1 MKRVLIIMAIICIAF
16 SVSAQNKYAV
26 LIASTG
32 NAQDIPQR
40 DRWNAE
46 TSYTAPEEFWN
57 DAFMLWE
64 LLQDK
69 DFPREN
75 IFVLYGED
83 GRDYEENPCYIA
95 PKSPTVPESVDV
107 TYGPA
112 DSATVYHVFRAMAG
126 IEPSLNNEIPVLTQN
141 DFLFVWTIGH
151 GGHGYNED
159 ESYFILKDTYFMSDS
174 EFASLVNPISANRKT
189 FWMQQNSAGGFI
201 DNLSSSN
208 TVFIGASDWGEWS
221 FRADDRTPTVS
232 FVVENDTCYHSID
245 HHVSYHGEFDFHM
258 YSVINGESPNG
269 DDNYAGIPY
278 ANGDNAIKDGF
289 VSMYEA
295 YIWTQNHDSQPLETT
310 VYDDLG
316 NIGSHVCLEYPTLL
330 YGCPVWN
337 ETHRGKIGV
346 SNNFTV
352 FNGQTV
358 TLTGISDVTLCNNS
372 NFTVEAGGTLIID
385 GDVTFNG
392 DGNDTL
398 VIRGNLV
405 QNNGS
410 TLSFNNMTV
419 CGYCT
424 GLTISNASFN
434 NTELFYDPTN
444 TNSIAA
450 AQTMGKLTVT
460 NCSFNNPQKTV
471 AIDIKNSLEYKL
483 MGNTIISSGRHGIK
497 LTKCGNSAV
506 SSFSG
511 RIDRRIYGNDISGCA
526 GTGLRMYASTGEVL
540 MNQIHGNGRGVE
552 LLNRCNIHQFRGNCS
567 ALDGDDTQHIYDN
580 TSYEIYMTSAC
591 DPLLTRYNLIEE
603 SSFGTT
609 PYVYYDGLIG
619 FGEDPINPS
628 DRGNIDVRLN
638 AWGDYFYG
646 PTHLYSNVSSVGF
659 DYVPLWVMGREDCD
673 PIASFAQVLI
683 MEADSLC
690 EEEEYAAAKALYM
703 QVVENYPSTTS
714 AEIAL
719 KTLLPLETLVDDDYA
734 ALKVFYLSDTAIAS
748 DEALSHL
755 ASALANRCDEV
766 LGNYPDAI
774 AWYEGVITDPQT
786 SFADSIFA
794 TIELGNL
801 YLAMEENGA
810 KSTGKHTQFK
820 PETIKAFLI
829 GTEKALSL
837 LPADKDNRDRDY
849 INYPFWVDQVTEQ
862 PLGFVTDANG
872 DVEISTAEGLAWLP
886 SVVNGLNGCMPNDFE
901 GRTVRLTTDIDLESE
916 AKLRFTPI
924 GSRGHP
930 FKGTFDGGG
939 HTLEGLYIGLNQGGI
954 SNEETNLDFGFFG
967 YICHGIVKNITIN
980 SGGLANR
987 HLVFGPDY
995 EQYYDGG
1002 MVGFAD
1008 SLSLVDGCIVKIFVS
1023 SSGMDVNNLGGVVG
1037 LNRNS
1042 TIRNCAYVYGNHA
1055 IGAGNHAGGIVFKNI
1070 SEGGY
1075 ADAEVSNC
1083 FYYGYMLEC
1092 IGGADELGGVVCI
1105 NETDD
1110 SSISN
1115 DKRAKVNNCFA
1126 ESISLM
1132 RARYAGAVV
1141 GRNLNGSR
1149 VENCYGHIWNNYESV
1164 GLFGD
1169 NEGIA
1174 EQCSEFLP
1182 TGSCILN
1189 EPVQVGNKD
1198 AATMLDALNS
1208 WVEMQEDA
1216 SLYKAWEVNENYSI
1230 PMFAD
1235 GITAVN
1241 EPESVAEVLFV
1252 YPNPATGLIYIEGV
1266 EVAQVQLFNTL
1277 GQKVKTV
1284 LGNNEVNV
1292 DDLPQGMYLLRIMA
1306 ADGTSHVVRV
1316 AVSR

>member
-1 MKRVLIIMAIICIAF
+1 MKRVLIIMAIICMAF

-69 DFPREN
+69 GFSREN
-75 IFVLYGED
+75 IFVLYGD
-83 GRDYEENPCYIA
+83 TGMDYEDNPCYIA
-95 PKSPTVPESVDV
+95 PKSPSVPESVDV

-112 DSATVYHVFRAMAG
+112 DSTTVYHVFRAMAG
-126 IEPSLNNEIPVLTQN
+126 MEPSLNNEIPVLTQN

-221 FRADDRTPTVS
+221 YRADDRTPAGS

-278 ANGDNAIKDGF
+278 ASGDNAIKDGF
-289 VSMYEA
+289 ISMHEA
-295 YIWTQNHDSQPLETT
+295 YLWTQNHDSQPLETT

-330 YGCPVWN
+330 YGSPVWN
-337 ETHRGKIGV
+337 DIYRGIIGV
-346 SNNFTV
+346 SSNFTV

-358 TLTGISDVTLCNNS
+358 TLTGISDVTLCNNAI
-372 NFTVEAGGTLIID
+372 FTVEDGGTLIID
-385 GDVTFNG
+385 GQVTFHGENG
-392 DGNDTL
+392 NSL
-398 VIRGNLV
+398 IIRGNFV

-410 TLSFNNMTV
+410 TLSLHDMTV
-419 CGYCT
+419 YGYST
-424 GLTISNASFN
+424 ELSISNSSFD

-450 AQTMGKLTVT
+450 AQTIGKLTVT
-460 NCSFNNPQKTV
+460 NCSFNNPQKIV

-511 RIDRRIYGNDISGCA
+511 RIDRRIYGNDISGCE

-552 LLNRCNIHQFRGNCS
+552 LLNKCNITQFKGDCS
-567 ALDGDDTQHIYDN
+567 AIEGDDTQHIYDN

-591 DPLLTRYNLIEE
+591 DPLLTRYNLIEK
-603 SSFGTT
+603 SSYGTT

-628 DRGNIDVRLN
+628 DRGIIDFSLN
-638 AWGDYFYG
+638 AWGDPHIFN
-646 PTHLYSNVSSVGF
+646 PNLHLYSNVSTTSIVYG
-659 DYVPLWVMGREDCD
+659 PQWIMGDCSD
-673 PIASFAQVLI
+673 GLTADQNLI
-683 MEADSLC
+683 YQADLLC
-690 EEEEYAAAKALYM
+690 DEEEFSAAKALYM
-703 QVVENYPSTTS
+703 QVVENYPNTTS

-774 AWYEGVITDPQT
+774 AWYEDVITDPET

-794 TIELGNL
+794 MIELGNL
-801 YLAMEENGA
+801 YLVMEENGA
-810 KSTGKHTQFK
+810 KSTGKLTQFK

-829 GTEKALSL
+829 DTEKALSL

-886 SVVNGLNGCMPNDFE
+886 SVVNGLNGCKPKDFD
-901 GRTVRLTTDIDLESE
+901 GRIVRLTTDIDLESV

-924 GSRGHP
+924 GSREHP

-939 HTLEGLYIGLNQGGI
+939 HTLDGLYIGLNQGGI
-954 SNEETNLDFGFFG
+954 SDEETNLDFGFFG
-967 YICHGIVKNITIN
+967 YICHGIVKNIIIN

-1055 IGAGNHAGGIVFKNI
+1055 MGAGNHAGGIVFKNI

-1083 FYYGYMLEC
+1083 FHYGYMLEC

-1141 GRNLNGSR
+1141 GRNLNGSL

-1241 EPESVAEVLFV
+1241 EPESVVEVLFV
-1252 YPNPATGLIYIEGV
+1252 YPNPTTGLIYIEGV
-1266 EVAQVQLFNTL
+1266 EVAQVQMFNTL

-1284 LGNNEVNV
+1284 LGINEVNV

-1306 ADGTSHVVRV
+1306 ADGTSHVAHV